1 MLATLIPFFD
11 KDMKVCAYSLF
22 SQKANL
28 LLNPALQSSAV
39 NDGAARAEGL
49 DILQRIGIDTLSPG
63 SDVFVPVG
71 SIAVFSDI
79 ESQSEEM
86 IGRLVLL
93 FDNSVTNTPDYQK
106 RFRQLKQKGYKL
118 AIRKLPVKE
127 FENYKEIL
135 SLMDYII
142 LDYKKVD
149 VYKAK
154 IYFGHQYPNI
164 KICVGN
170 IEKQEVFD
178 DVRVDRAFHLFEGA
192 FYRIPV
198 TKGQTEVEPLKVNYL
213 ELMNIVND
221 VDFELTKAADVIGR
235 DTALVVSLLEMV
247 NRIAAKSEVTS
258 IRHAAA
264 LLGQRELKK
273 WINTVITKELCADRP
288 NEITRV
294 SLLRAKFMECLAP
307 SFGMGMK
314 ASELFL
320 MGLFSVLNIILS
332 MPMEEALNKVNVSR
346 DIRDALLSCKGEF
359 AEIYGFMTAYE
370 NADWQE
376 VSRMQILKNIDN
388 DAVFK
393 AYIEAVCWYKEMF
406 F

>member
-39 NDGAARAEGL
+39 NDGAARVEGL

-247 NRIAAKSEVTS
+247 NRIATKSEVTS

-294 SLLRAKFMECLAP
+294 SLLRAKFLECLAP

-332 MPMEEALNKVNVSR
+332 MPMEEALNKVNVSK
-346 DIRDALLSCKGEF
+346 DIREALLSCKGEF
-359 AEIYGFMTAYE
+359 ADIYGFMTAYE

-376 VSRMQILKNIDN
+376 VSRMQILKNIDS

>member
-1 MLATLIPFFD
+1 MIPFFD

-39 NDGAARAEGL
+39 NDGAARVEGL
-49 DILQRIGIDTLSPG
+49 DLLQRIGIDTLSPG
-63 SDVFVPVG
+63 TDVFVPVG

-79 ESQSEEM
+79 ESQSEAM

-93 FDNSVTNTPDYQK
+93 FDNSVTNTPDYQE

-127 FENYKEIL
+127 IENYKEIL

-149 VYKAK
+149 VYKAR
-154 IYFGHQYPNI
+154 IYFGNQYPNI
-164 KICVGN
+164 RICVGN

-178 DVRVDRAFHLFEGA
+178 DVRMDRAFHLFEGA

-247 NRIAAKSEVTS
+247 NRIATKSEVTS

-294 SLLRAKFMECLAP
+294 SLLRAKFLECLAP

-332 MPMEEALNKVNVSR
+332 MPMEEALNKVNVSK
-346 DIRDALLSCKGEF
+346 DIREALLSCKGEF
-359 AEIYGFMTAYE
+359 ADIYGFMTAYE

-376 VSRMQILKNIDN
+376 VSRMQILKNIDS